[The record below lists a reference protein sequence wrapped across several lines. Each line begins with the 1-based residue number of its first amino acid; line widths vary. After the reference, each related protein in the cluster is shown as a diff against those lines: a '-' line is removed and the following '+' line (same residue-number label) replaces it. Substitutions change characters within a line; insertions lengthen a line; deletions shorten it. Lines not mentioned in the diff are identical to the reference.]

1 MVLSSWLIDRLEE
14 MKDEQILLVQ
24 DPLRLLP
31 ETDGAVHRFANEN
44 DFTVIIASTNLVF
57 RELYEKATAAKDTNK
72 LLVIDR
78 APVRRRTH
86 ASMTKAPPPFYPDLL
101 ARTKKTARIVISLRQ
116 FLIEKTGDPNWPQE
130 VDDPRFAK
138 VIIGSIEAVLQA
150 HAGLRVVHST
160 RFTDH
165 DFKTIVAYSA
175 LGVPEAAFKRPEA
188 ETYWRIAL
196 MGYPVLEELDS
207 LVPEIAHS
215 IREQLHSAP
224 APFCWFADS
233 PPELV
238 VRAFYLATILSQ
250 HFEHWKLLLT
260 NIDPELRAFSEME
273 PSLISEAASKL
284 VSLDRD
290 RANRDLLE
298 VEKSLSK
305 ETLAFILLDQLK
317 LISGGR
323 FAEVIER
330 EHYSVL
336 IRSLALLVALD
347 NLLSPTPTLGAH
359 EKIEKVLFTEEDGKK
374 DRFIEERP
382 SSAWENLKTAYQLTG
397 SILEIQKNLDDAVK
411 ILRVKPTTELTFEW
425 FRILW
430 NDRRVNRLE
439 YYLSALERLAHSG
452 DFLPRPENELPS
464 AFLAARNR
472 IRERISLLNDRIQE
486 ALLLLNTRYQEL
498 VAKQYKSWANS
509 DSSNVWLTSQFLRRC
524 LKPNW
529 DPEREKAV
537 VFVFDGMRYDIWEE
551 LVRPVF
557 EERMEF
563 IEDYPALSLLPS
575 ETHISRKAIF
585 AGTFPDSF
593 DTRRGEDVLLKE
605 AMQREFGYTGDV
617 EVITPDGAGT
627 GEIVRYRADN
637 IDFFIFELCD
647 KELHKIRLKTLPDGR
662 RVPDRPLAFIYQQHI
677 KDIID
682 TEVMAIIRNLPPDT
696 KVFVVADHGFGAVGR
711 ERLWLE
717 SSWLNEPG
725 DCFYL
730 NAWLKQNL
738 CDVGAPQKVREN
750 VIEFSVTDLRM
761 PNTEEVYDRVT
772 KQTRKKRF
780 KSIIFPKTG
789 FALSRPHAHFNPDAF
804 SHGGISIQEML
815 IPMLVMRVK
824 MPDDG
829 LLELGQIAGP
839 TELIE
844 GEEAE
849 FRMPIRLIDSY
860 RHRGLR
866 IDVQAVY
873 HNRESTRTLP
883 SIVQYVSAS
892 WDDIV
897 FRFVPDASDASNEE
911 RRIGSMERTLTIS
924 VSYREG
930 QRIVRKTRSIRFS
943 LRLDSEKIIR
953 RVPAHLGKILGLM
966 PKGMR

>member
-1 MVLSSWLIDRLEE
+1 MLSSWLIDNLEV

-24 DPLRLLP
+24 DSLRLLP

-44 DFTVIIASTNLVF
+44 GFTVIIASTNLVF
-57 RELYEKATAAKDTNK
+57 RELYEKAIAAKDTNK

-78 APVRRRTH
+78 APVRRRTR

-101 ARTKKTARIVISLRQ
+101 AKTTKAARITISLRQ

-130 VDDPRFAK
+130 VDDPRFARL
-138 VIIGSIEAVLQA
+138 IMDSIEAVLQA
-150 HAGLRVVHST
+150 HAGLRVVHPT

-188 ETYWRIAL
+188 RTYWRIAL

-207 LVPEIAHS
+207 LVPEVAHS
-215 IREQLHSAP
+215 IREQLRSAP

-250 HFEHWKLLLT
+250 HFEHWKLIIT
-260 NIDPELRAFSEME
+260 NVDPELRAFSEMD

-284 VSLDRD
+284 VSLDCD
-290 RANRDLLE
+290 RANLDLLE

-305 ETLAFILLDQLK
+305 ETLAFILLDQLN
-317 LISGGR
+317 LNTNGC

-336 IRSLALLVALD
+336 IRSLALLIGLD
-347 NLLSPTPTLGAH
+347 DLLSRTPTSGAH
-359 EKIEKVLFTEEDGKK
+359 EKLAELLFAEGDGEER
-374 DRFIEERP
+374 RFIEQRP
-382 SSAWENLKTAYQLTG
+382 SSAWENLKMAYQLAR
-397 SILEIQKNLDDAVK
+397 SILEIQKNLDDALK

-439 YYLSALERLAHSG
+439 YYLSALERLAYSG
-452 DFLPRPENELPS
+452 EFLPRPENELPLT
-464 AFLAARNR
+464 FLAARDR
-472 IRERISLLNDRIQE
+472 ILESIGLLNDRIQK
-486 ALLLLNTRYQEL
+486 ALLLLNTRYQEF
-498 VAKQYKSWANS
+498 VAKQYKFWVNS
-509 DSSNVWLTSQFLRRC
+509 DSSNVRLTSQFLRRC
-524 LKPNW
+524 LKPNC
-529 DPEREKAV
+529 DLEREKAV
-537 VFVFDGMRYDIWEE
+537 VFVFDGMRYDIWDE

-557 EERMEF
+557 EDRMEI
-563 IEDYPALSLLPS
+563 IEDYPAVSLLPS

-593 DTRRGEDVLLKE
+593 DTRRGEDALLKE

-617 EVITPDGAGT
+617 EVMNPDGAGT
-627 GEIVRYRADN
+627 GETVRYRADN

-682 TEVMAIIRNLPPDT
+682 TEVMAIIRGLPSDT
-696 KVFVVADHGFGAVGR
+696 KVFVVADHGFGAIGH

-725 DCFYL
+725 DCFYQ
-730 NAWLKQNL
+730 NAWLRQTLSN
-738 CDVGAPQKVREN
+738 VGVPQKVRDN
-750 VIEFSVTDLRM
+750 VIEFSVADLRM
-761 PNTEEVYDRVT
+761 PNAEEVYDRVT
-772 KQTRKKRF
+772 KQTRTKRF

-815 IPMLVMRVK
+815 VPMLVMRVK
-824 MPDDG
+824 TPDDG
-829 LLELGQIAGP
+829 LLDLGPITGP

-849 FRMPIRLIDSY
+849 FRMPIRLMDSY
-860 RHRGLR
+860 RYREHR
-866 IDVQAVY
+866 IEAQAVY

-892 WDDIV
+892 GKDIV

-924 VSYREG
+924 VSYCEG
-930 QRIVRKTRSIRFS
+930 QRIVRKARSIRFS
-943 LRLDSEKIIR
+943 LRLDSEKIVR